1 MDKWQ
6 ALQTFW
12 SSFGLKAYDENTVSA
27 SAVMPYITYEAA
39 TGAIE
44 DNVLL
49 AASLWYR
56 STSWADISKKADEI
70 AREIGLGGAVVPY
83 DGGALWI
90 KTGAPFSQRMSE
102 PNDDGVRRKYLNIQ
116 AEFIS
121 EY

>member
-90 KTGAPFSQRMSE
+90 KKGAPFSQRMSE
-102 PNDDGVRRKYLNIQ
+102 PNDDGVRRMYLNIQ